1 VTPLEDLLR
10 DNDETV
16 TLDVAALEIA
26 EVEYP
31 DLNPA
36 PFFEILDSHARELN
50 AMCPRGSSGADF
62 VRAAN
67 LYLFDQLGFR
77 GNETDYYAPSNSCL
91 NEVLTSRAGIPITL
105 SIVYMEIARRA
116 GRSVH
121 GIGLPG
127 HFVVRYCDEEFD
139 SYIDP
144 YHSGRILDA
153 GDCRDLAFQL
163 TGVDLNEKPEL
174 LEPATNWQ
182 IAVRMLHNL
191 RGIYARKKEYG
202 KLLRVL
208 DWLLIAMP
216 DSAPDRELQAQ
227 VRRYLQLMN

>member
-26 EVEYP
+26 EIEYP
-31 DLNPA
+31 HLEANPC
-36 PFFEILDSHARELN
+36 FEILDSHARELS
-50 AMCPRGSSGADF
+50 ALCPRAAEPEDF
-62 VRAAN
+62 VRATN
-67 LYLFDQLGFR
+67 QYLFDQLGFR
-77 GNETDYYAPSNSCL
+77 GNEADYYSPANSCL
-91 NEVLTSRAGIPITL
+91 NEVLMSRMGIPITL
-105 SIVYMEIARRA
+105 SIVYIELARRI
-116 GRSVH
+116 GRTVR

-127 HFVVRYCDEEFD
+127 HFVVRYQDDDFD
-139 SYIDP
+139 AFIDP
-144 YHSGRILDA
+144 FHAGRIMDA

-163 TGVDLNEKPEL
+163 SGIDIAEKPHL

-182 IAVRMLHNL
+182 ITVRMLHNL
-191 RGIYARKKEYG
+191 RGIYARKKEYS

-216 DSAPDRELQAQ
+216 DSTQDQELRAQ